1 MAQFTELMKQ
11 AERMCNAHTECT
23 DCPINEYVD
32 IYGGCP
38 FSGDL
43 ESENVEYA
51 ILNWAMQHPEKPK
64 VYPTWKEYLRQ
75 VGVIELGENPCDS
88 SAVYRNILKETE
100 GLNKRIP
107 EEIARKLGVEA
118 VGGEE

>member
-1 MAQFTELMKQ
+1 MAQFRELMKQ
-11 AERMCNAHTECT
+11 AERMCKAHIECS

-43 ESENVEYA
+43 DSENVENA

-75 VGVIELGENPCDS
+75 IGVIKPCEAPCDS
-88 SAVYRNILKETE
+88 SAVYRNILNDIN

-107 EEIARKLGVEA
+107 EDMAEKLGVKP
-118 VGGEE
+118 VGVEE